1 MFDVVCV
8 VFFCF
13 KQKTAYEMRISDW
26 SADVCSSDL
35 DVVAM
40 TESEATFAL
49 PAPLDP
55 NGQPVAGDPASA
67 LLRAAPVSNAER
79 WVTEADEQ
87 IRRGRL
93 GTPAGDNA
101 RDSLL
106 AAQRS
111 DASYLGLP
119 AAVDRFV
126 DASADAAVPG
136 IRDKNDRD
144 RKSTR
149 LNSSH

>member
-1 MFDVVCV
+1 MLSALERVPQRSGTHEMLALPALREQIARVRTRPVWAWLGVALVVAAGV
-8 VFFCF
+8 GLFLRHGVGDKDYFRV
-13 KQKTAYEMRISDW
+13 AEP
-26 SADVCSSDL
+26 

-55 NGQPVAGDPASA
+55 NGQPVAGDPAGA

-93 GTPAGDNA
+93 GTP
-101 RDSLL
+101 
-106 AAQRS
+106 
-111 DASYLGLP
+111 
-119 AAVDRFV
+119 
-126 DASADAAVPG
+126 
-136 IRDKNDRD
+136 D
-144 RKSTR
+144 RKSVV
-149 LNSSH
+149 